1 MSDDLLQRARQWADT
16 FGPSNGWTGTS
27 GTAATIIH
35 HLLEVIEAKQAEV
48 DGLTVRLSG
57 QRLEGTVEEVM
68 IYGHEIRSS
77 DVCGVR
83 CCKADIHGQSQ
94 PGAVQEEPARIPVD
108 EQRDDPGQGQ

>member
-1 MSDDLLQRARQWADT
+1 MSDDLLQRARQWADR
-16 FGPSNGWTGTS
+16 FGPSNCWTGTS
-27 GTAATIIH
+27 GEAAAIIH

-48 DGLTVRLSG
+48 DSLTVRLSE

-68 IYGHEIRSS
+68 IYGHEIRGS

-94 PGAVQEEPARIPVD
+94 PGAVQAEPAGIPVD
-108 EQRDDPGQGQ
+108 GQGDAPG

>member
-35 HLLEVIEAKQAEV
+35 QLLEVIEAKQAEA
-48 DGLTVRLSG
+48 DSLTVRLSG

-68 IYGHEIRSS
+68 IYGHTVGNS
-77 DVCGVR
+77 DGCGVR
-83 CCKADIHGQSQ
+83 CCKKKVHGQSQ
-94 PGAVQEEPARIPVD
+94 PGAVQAEPAGIPVD
-108 EQRDDPGQGQ
+108 GQGDDPG